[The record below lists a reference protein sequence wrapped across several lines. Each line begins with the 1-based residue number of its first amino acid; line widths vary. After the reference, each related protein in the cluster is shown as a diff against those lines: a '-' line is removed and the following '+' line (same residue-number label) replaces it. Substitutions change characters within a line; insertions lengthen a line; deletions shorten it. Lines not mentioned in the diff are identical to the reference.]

1 MKMIILSS
9 LICLLV
15 VSPVLGQEKP
25 SSEVEVFYQNA
36 MSQINV
42 RHVNWIK
49 NIAKEAN
56 EKNLTIDEIGSKAAV
71 YTSSQGFSKNE
82 MEFLIGLAATL
93 TKGDQKKQIA
103 QLQSALDSLKKQ
115 KGKIMDAIAGLED
128 KRKPVTAVLLDSVR
142 HISEKSKLLLT
153 QINSNKSE
161 HVKVVNRD
169 TIKVIKTKSL
179 NKQVTQ
185 AAIDAQVFQLKNDFD
200 SLSETGEKISLR
212 LQMYMDRHSKYISTI
227 SNIFKKFSDTS
238 SAIIQ
243 NLK

>member
-1 MKMIILSS
+1 MKSILVGSFLFLFAIS
-9 LICLLV
+9 FATA
-15 VSPVLGQEKP
+15 QEKP
-25 SSEVEVFYQNA
+25 SNEMEAFYQNA

-179 NKQVTQ
+179 NKQVT
-185 AAIDAQVFQLKNDFD
+185 
-200 SLSETGEKISLR
+200 
-212 LQMYMDRHSKYISTI
+212 
-227 SNIFKKFSDTS
+227 
-238 SAIIQ
+238 
-243 NLK
+243 

>member
-15 VSPVLGQEKP
+15 VSPVLGHEKP

-103 QLQSALDSLKKQ
+103 QLQSALDSL
-115 KGKIMDAIAGLED
+115 
-128 KRKPVTAVLLDSVR
+128 S
-142 HISEKSKLLLT
+142 
-153 QINSNKSE
+153 
-161 HVKVVNRD
+161 
-169 TIKVIKTKSL
+169 
-179 NKQVTQ
+179 
-185 AAIDAQVFQLKNDFD
+185 
-200 SLSETGEKISLR
+200 
-212 LQMYMDRHSKYISTI
+212 
-227 SNIFKKFSDTS
+227 
-238 SAIIQ
+238 
-243 NLK
+243 